1 MLSKNQYIGLGVSL
15 ILVIAFAIG
24 IFKSEKLSGTEEP
37 VSFPALE
44 STSSNMEEVINRQ
57 GGNSSSKENKAYYM
71 EAYSA
76 EIAIV
81 EQDVSGVNMPEVLE
95 FAGEEVPLDIPDV
108 AERLD
113 REMLVNAYW
122 HSNTILTLKLAN
134 KYLPEIEKVLEEN
147 GVPQDFKYLAIAE
160 SGLRN
165 LVSPARA
172 VGFWQILEG
181 TAKDYGLVVTD
192 QVDQRYDYIKSTE
205 AACKYL
211 LEAYEKFGSWTL
223 AAASYN
229 MGMGGVSQRLKE
241 QQVENYYDLYLN
253 TETSR
258 YVFRILALK
267 HLFLN
272 PELYGFNISEDQL
285 YQPEETH
292 EVEVTSSIQN
302 LASYAKDQGTN
313 YKTLKL
319 LNPWLRSSSLAI
331 SSGVTYK
338 IQLPGK
344 AGDDSSQAN

>member
-1 MLSKNQYIGLGVSL
+1 MLKQNLVIGIGISLLIGLVFVFSFSNAGKWNENEKPKEPIEISPLKTSL
-15 ILVIAFAIG
+15 QQALNEHFEQGLNPA
-24 IFKSEKLSGTEEP
+24 EQ
-37 VSFPALE
+37 SF
-44 STSSNMEEVINRQ
+44 R
-57 GGNSSSKENKAYYM
+57 
-71 EAYSA
+71 EAYAA
-76 EIAIV
+76 EIPVV
-81 EQDVSGVNMPEVLE
+81 EQDVSGVKMPELLE

-108 AERLD
+108 QERLD

-122 HSNTILTLKLAN
+122 HSNTILTMKLAN
-134 KYLPEIEKVLEEN
+134 KYFPEIEAVLEEN
-147 GVPQDFKYLAIAE
+147 GVPEDFKYLAVAE

-172 VGFWQILEG
+172 TGFWQILKG
-181 TAKDYGLVVTD
+181 TAQEYGLIVNNQID
-192 QVDQRYDYIKSTE
+192 ERYDYVKSTE

-267 HLFLN
+267 HLFIN
-272 PELYGFNISEDQL
+272 PEMYGFNVSDDQL
-285 YQPEETH
+285 YQPDSFFERP
-292 EVEVTSSIQN
+292 VTGAIAD
-302 LASYAKDQGTN
+302 LAAFAKAEGTN

-319 LNPWLRSSSLAI
+319 LNPSLRSSSLSLAY
-331 SSGVTYK
+331 GDTFVMR
-338 IQLPGK
+338 LPGT
-344 AGDDSSQAN
+344 APLPGEGESN